1 MNKFL
6 TSKIA
11 NKGVQKVRRTGE
23 YEMGTEEENADSIV
37 PSPRSFSW
45 QVHEYLLNQAALTKA
60 SLAAYIYDW
69 LIEDSDVDDRYLN
82 KGLTLL
88 QELNIVNQQRK
99 NFVSNATVVDE
110 ELRQRWLE
118 LF

>member
-1 MNKFL
+1 M
-6 TSKIA
+6 
-11 NKGVQKVRRTGE
+11 
-23 YEMGTEEENADSIV
+23 
-37 PSPRSFSW
+37 PSPRSFSR